1 MGETFEGQ
9 DESQLIAR
17 CQQHDHQAFGQLI
30 DCYAS
35 TVLNVIA
42 RMIGNQTDAQD
53 VTQETFVSA
62 FRAIADFRADSRFS
76 TWLHRIAVNKAKDYL
91 RAQARRQER
100 EGFQPIEE
108 EGGNP
113 ILEVA
118 DERTPEHGASDK
130 QMAYHLE
137 QAIQKLSPL
146 YREAFVLKHV
156 EGMGYEEMAQILGV
170 GKDVLKMRVYKARI
184 KLSKELDW
192 LKEDV

>member
-1 MGETFEGQ
+1 MGKTPEGE
-9 DESQLIAR
+9 DEATLIVR
-17 CQQHDHQAFGQLI
+17 CQHQDHQAFGQLI
-30 DCYAS
+30 DRYAG

-42 RMIGNQTDAQD
+42 RMIGHQTDAHD
-53 VTQETFVSA
+53 VAQEAFVAA
-62 FRAIADFRADSRFS
+62 FKSINNFRSDSRFS

-91 RAQARRQER
+91 RSQGRRRER
-100 EGFQPIEE
+100 EGFLPKGED
-108 EGGNP
+108 P

-118 DERTPEHGASDK
+118 DERTPEHGASNK
-130 QMAYHLE
+130 QTAFHLE

-156 EGMGYEEMAQILGV
+156 EGMDYEEMTQMLGV

-184 KLSKELDW
+184 KLSQELDW

>member
-1 MGETFEGQ
+1 MGEALEQ
-9 DESQLIAR
+9 EDESTLIVR
-17 CQQHDHQAFGQLI
+17 CQQQDHEAFGQLI
-30 DCYAS
+30 DRYAG

-53 VTQETFVSA
+53 VAQEAFVAA
-62 FRAIADFRADSRFS
+62 FKAITNFRADSRFS

-91 RAQARRQER
+91 RSQGRRQER
-100 EGFQPIEE
+100 EGFQPRGEE
-108 EGGNP
+108 REDP

-118 DERTPEHGASDK
+118 DERTPEHGASSK
-130 QMAYHLE
+130 QTVLHIE
-137 QAIQKLSPL
+137 QAIQRLSPL

-156 EGMGYEEMAQILGV
+156 EGMEYEEMVQTLGV

-184 KLSKELDW
+184 KLSEELGW